1 LSEKNGSAFPEKAVQ
16 TKTPFGVRCSN
27 NMLPLLMKEV
37 ARNRSLAQIAFCF
50 NRVNMTLVGT
60 RIIYFSV
67 INSSMTT
74 IGLLH
79 FRMQFFMMMV
89 HGFVQ

>member
-1 LSEKNGSAFPEKAVQ
+1 
-16 TKTPFGVRCSN
+16 
-27 NMLPLLMKEV
+27 MLPLLVEKV

-60 RIIYFSV
+60 RIVYFSV
-67 INSSMTT
+67 INSTMAV
-74 IGLLH
+74 IGLLR